1 MTMTGNN
8 LIYST
13 VLIFCQL
20 NTMAAA
26 LPSRFSRKKTFL
38 FMNLVGAVLL
48 GLCALLSVLLDAET
62 AIAIFGELYVFPQIA
77 AGLFISRY
85 RKGRFWCIFFACDVS
100 SVLCSTGAYTLGSL
114 FFSYNQANLGML
126 IFRTGGVV
134 LGTVYAVFFLIP
146 KFKNLMDTKGVPWG
160 SLALA
165 VGMMEVMIM
174 VMSTSP
180 ALIFLRPEERFNLLG
195 VCVGSGVVLS
205 MLVISLNR
213 VKLAADESRAAS
225 ERAGVLEGQLALSER
240 YYTDLTTQLQQNR
253 MQVHDLRHHINTLG
267 GLCREGDLEGIRAYV
282 ASMETMTP
290 PAEVRQYCASSPVNA
305 LLAYYDA
312 LCREAG
318 IEFSCDLRL
327 PPLEKVDPLHLCLI
341 FGNALQNA
349 LEAIGHLPQ
358 SAERYLRVR
367 GAKTGDKLVLS
378 VENPFSGELQLRPDG
393 LPETNKQEPGHGLGL
408 ASIRQTAER
417 YGGWGGGQ
425 AEGGIFTL
433 QAVLRG

>member
-1 MTMTGNN
+1 MTLTGNH

-13 VLIFCQL
+13 VLVFCQL

-38 FMNLVGAVLL
+38 FMNLVGVTLL
-48 GLCALLSVLLDAET
+48 GLCALFSVLLDTET
-62 AIAIFGELYVFPQIA
+62 AIALFGELYVFPQIA
-77 AGLFISRY
+77 AGLFISKY
-85 RKGRFWCIFFACDVS
+85 RKGRFWCIFFACDVA

-114 FFSYNQANLGML
+114 FFSYDQANLGML
-126 IFRTGGVV
+126 LFRTGGVA
-134 LGTVYAVFFLIP
+134 LGTVYAILFLVP
-146 KFKNLMDTKGVPWG
+146 KFQNLMDAKGVPWG

-165 VGMMEVMIM
+165 VGTMEVMILIM
-174 VMSTSP
+174 TTTP
-180 ALIFLRPEERFNLLG
+180 TLIFLRPGERFNLLA

-213 VKLAADESRAAS
+213 VKLAADEGRAAS

-240 YYTDLTTQLQQNR
+240 YYADLTAQLQQNR
-253 MQVHDLRHHINTLG
+253 MRVHDLRHHVNALG

-282 ASMETMTP
+282 SSMETMTP
-290 PAEVRQYCASSPVNA
+290 PAEVRQYCASSAVNA

-349 LEAIGHLPQ
+349 LEAMGRLPRD
-358 SAERYLRVR
+358 AKRYLRVQ
-367 GAKTGDKLVLS
+367 GARTGDKLVLS
-378 VENPFSGELQLRPDG
+378 VENPFTGALRLGPDG
-393 LPETNKQEPGHGLGL
+393 LPETHKEEPGHGLGL

-417 YGGWGGGQ
+417 YGGWCGVQ
-425 AEGGIFTL
+425 AESGIFTL
-433 QAVLRG
+433 QVVLRD